1 MGEPPELLE
10 LPEPASPGPG
20 ELLIEV
26 QAAGIGP
33 WDAFVGAGSWDVGL
47 RPPAALGVEGTG
59 VVAAV
64 GENVSGIAT
73 GDAVLVHEAP
83 LPGGSGFWAEQVLVD
98 ASHVARRPAG
108 MSPVVAGGLPV
119 AGLTAMQALRQLEV
133 AANTRLLVTGASG
146 VTGAIA
152 VQLAA
157 ELTATIVAT
166 AGAHRAQRLV
176 GFGADQ
182 VIDSHEPDW
191 AERVDGEFD
200 AALVAVRDTAAAAMT
215 LVRDGGRLCS
225 ITSDAPSTVRGIE
238 STDLYVRPDA
248 DQLIY
253 LVDRCVEGRLQLDVL
268 SVALADGPSVAQRVI
283 AGQSGGRKYVLSL
296 AQW

>member
-33 WDAFVGAGSWDVGL
+33 WDAFVGAGGWDVGL

-64 GENVSGIAT
+64 GENVGGIAI

-108 MSPVVAGGLPV
+108 LSPVVAGGLPV

-157 ELTATIVAT
+157 ELNATIVAT
-166 AGAHRAQRLV
+166 AAARRVQRLV
-176 GFGADQ
+176 GFGAAQ
-182 VIDSHEPDW
+182 VIDSHEADW
-191 AERVDGEFD
+191 AERVEGEFD
-200 AALVAVRDTAAAAMT
+200 AALVAVRGTSAAAMT
-215 LVRDGGRLCS
+215 LVRDGGRLCA

-248 DQLIY
+248 DQLTY
-253 LVDRCVEGRLQLDVL
+253 LVDRCAEGRVELDVS
-268 SVALADGPSVAQRVI
+268 SVALADGPSVAERVI
-283 AGQSGGRKYVLSL
+283 AGQSGGRKYVLLL
-296 AQW
+296 AHW

>member
-33 WDAFVGAGSWDVGL
+33 WDAFVGAGGWDVGL

-64 GENVSGIAT
+64 GENVGGIAT

-133 AANTRLLVTGASG
+133 AANTRLLVTGHP
-146 VTGAIA
+146 V
-152 VQLAA
+152 
-157 ELTATIVAT
+157 
-166 AGAHRAQRLV
+166 
-176 GFGADQ
+176 
-182 VIDSHEPDW
+182 
-191 AERVDGEFD
+191 
-200 AALVAVRDTAAAAMT
+200 
-215 LVRDGGRLCS
+215 
-225 ITSDAPSTVRGIE
+225 
-238 STDLYVRPDA
+238 
-248 DQLIY
+248 
-253 LVDRCVEGRLQLDVL
+253 
-268 SVALADGPSVAQRVI
+268 
-283 AGQSGGRKYVLSL
+283 SL
-296 AQW
+296 ARLPCNSRPN

>member
-33 WDAFVGAGSWDVGL
+33 WDAFVGAGGWDVGL

-59 VVAAV
+59 IVAAV
-64 GENVSGIAT
+64 GENVGGIAT
-73 GDAVLVHEAP
+73 GEAVLGHEAP

-157 ELTATIVAT
+157 ELNATIVAT
-166 AGAHRAQRLV
+166 AAARRVQRLV
-176 GFGADQ
+176 GFGAAQ
-182 VIDSHEPDW
+182 VIDSHEADW
-191 AERVDGEFD
+191 AERVEGEFD
-200 AALVAVRDTAAAAMT
+200 AALVAVRGTSAAAMT

-248 DQLIY
+248 DQLTY
-253 LVDRCVEGRLQLDVL
+253 LVDRCAEGRVELDVS
-268 SVALADGPSVAQRVI
+268 SVALADGPSVAERVI
-283 AGQSGGRKYVLSL
+283 AGQSGGRKYVLLL
-296 AQW
+296 AHW

>member
-20 ELLIEV
+20 ELLIGV

-33 WDAFVGAGSWDVGL
+33 WDAFVGAGGWHVGL

-59 VVAAV
+59 VVAAI

-73 GDAVLVHEAP
+73 GDAVLVHETP

-98 ASHVARRPAG
+98 ASHVAHRPAG

-119 AGLTAMQALRQLEV
+119 AGLTAV

-191 AERVDGEFD
+191 AERVEGEFD
-200 AALVAVRDTAAAAMT
+200 AALVAVRDTSAAAMT

-296 AQW
+296 AHW